1 MFYQRLKLLIEK
13 QNKSFNQVERELG
26 YPKNALNDYKKG
38 KIPSAKRAN
47 EIAEYFDVTTD
58 YLLGNSDI
66 PRDEIK
72 NPRVRV
78 LARHMDQEFT
88 DEELDTLDRL
98 LEEHFK
104 NKKK

>member
-1 MFYQRLKLLIEK
+1 MNLYERLQLLVE
-13 QNKSFNQVERELG
+13 QTNKSMNEIDRELG
-26 YPKNALNDYKKG
+26 LPRNTLAGLKNHKPSISRLNIIADYFG
-38 KIPSAKRAN
+38 
-47 EIAEYFDVTTD
+47 VTTD
-58 YLLGNSDI
+58 YLLGNSDT
-66 PRDEIK
+66 PSEEIK